1 MQGKRRCLIISNVCL
16 CVRQETIFQE
26 QVEGLV
32 EEENEEEEAAPIE
45 EEEGVAVGAIAL
57 AEKKTE
63 RQRKK
68 ERAEKIKVHT
78 LYKLAHF
85 RWFNFKKVLVQ
96 IVSLFC
102 FNISPIEVVIHRQV
116 WAVKLMTKSKWCDSS
131 CECKYRVSIDRNH
144 PTLENL
150 TFLRMYWSNLIIG
163 LFKPNS
169 ARFINHISQHIS
181 HLLISAKSSRS
192 VVWLLKL
199 RRLNFSLRS
208 LR

>member
-1 MQGKRRCLIISNVCL
+1 M
-16 CVRQETIFQE
+16 
-26 QVEGLV
+26 EGLV

-96 IVSLFC
+96 IFSLFC
-102 FNISPIEVVIHRQV
+102 FNISPIEVVVHRQV
-116 WAVKLMTKSKWCDSS
+116 WAVTLMTKSNGVIAAVNANT
-131 CECKYRVSIDRNH
+131 E
-144 PTLENL
+144 
-150 TFLRMYWSNLIIG
+150 F
-163 LFKPNS
+163 
-169 ARFINHISQHIS
+169 
-181 HLLISAKSSRS
+181 LLIEIIP
-192 VVWLLKL
+192 LLKTSH
-199 RRLNFSLRS
+199 F
-208 LR
+208 